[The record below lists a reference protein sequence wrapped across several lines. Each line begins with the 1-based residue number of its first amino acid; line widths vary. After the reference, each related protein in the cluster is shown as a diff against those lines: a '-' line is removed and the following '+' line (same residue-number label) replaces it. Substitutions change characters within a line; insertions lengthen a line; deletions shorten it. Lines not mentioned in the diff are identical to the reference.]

1 MAGTMTANTKNVDLL
16 VIGSG
21 PAALGF
27 LIGAVK
33 QQKFGELLQDD
44 GIAVLDQ
51 GVSLGG
57 GMLSRYGI
65 NSNTSANSFLKCIF
79 RKGKDNHSKTQMAN
93 LVQQTAITATNNQ
106 VSVGKFNI
114 ANSSLANNS

>member
-1 MAGTMTANTKNVDLL
+1 MTANTKNVDLL

-79 RKGKDNHSKTQMAN
+79 RKGKDSHSKTQMAN
-93 LVQQTAITATNNQ
+93 LVQQTANTATNNQ